1 METCIRITMEPAV
14 LFIRVLL
21 RWQKVSSSFGS
32 SYQTAHPNIPED
44 YNLIAYCNEK
54 FIFCKSVYSA
64 FQRTPAALFLNLFLS
79 TYPTVTDW
87 NITYTLSMT
96 SSFFVP
102 NCVFYKHGVRQR
114 LFLFEQTLLF
124 SMYRKSCAKESC
136 QDVFRSFRP
145 VFDSA

>member
-1 METCIRITMEPAV
+1 LERRIRVTEEPAA

-21 RWQKVSSSFGS
+21 RWQEVSSSFGS
-32 SYQTAHPNIPED
+32 SYQTARPHIPED
-44 YNLIAYCNEK
+44 CNHIACGNEK
-54 FIFCKSVYSA
+54 LISCKNVYFA
-64 FQRTPAALFLNLFLS
+64 FQRTPAALFLNLFWS
-79 TYPTVTDW
+79 THPMVTDW
-87 NITYTLSMT
+87 NITYTHSMA

-114 LFLFEQTLLF
+114 LFLFEETLLF